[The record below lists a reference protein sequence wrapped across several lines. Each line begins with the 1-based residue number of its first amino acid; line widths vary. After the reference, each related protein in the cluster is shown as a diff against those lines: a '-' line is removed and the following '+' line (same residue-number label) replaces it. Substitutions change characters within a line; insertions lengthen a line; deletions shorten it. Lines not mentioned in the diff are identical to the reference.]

1 MTSSNAKSLAEM
13 LSRRAVWKG
22 GGVAV
27 VLIGISLP
35 ISYAATYTVNITGTV
50 QKNTCT
56 ISNPPGALLLDTIKE
71 TAVSATPS
79 MSKELKFTLTNC
91 GNNFIGVN
99 VRVSGVAEGDYF
111 KPDSSG
117 PDTAEGVLLSVKHG
131 SSVIKPDTPKDIR
144 LSAGGSTAV
153 DLPFNIGYVKDAN
166 KSVMPG
172 EIRAAL
178 TFELNFL

>member
-22 GGVAV
+22 GVAV
-27 VLIGISLP
+27 VLMGISLP

-56 ISNPPGALLLDTIKE
+56 ISNPPGALSLDTIKE
-71 TAVSATPS
+71 TEVRATPS

-99 VRVSGVAEGDYF
+99 VKVSGVAEGDYF

-117 PDTAEGVLLSVKHG
+117 TDTAK
-131 SSVIKPDTPKDIR
+131 K
-144 LSAGGSTAV
+144 GG
-153 DLPFNIGYVKDAN
+153 
-166 KSVMPG
+166 
-172 EIRAAL
+172 
-178 TFELNFL
+178 FLA